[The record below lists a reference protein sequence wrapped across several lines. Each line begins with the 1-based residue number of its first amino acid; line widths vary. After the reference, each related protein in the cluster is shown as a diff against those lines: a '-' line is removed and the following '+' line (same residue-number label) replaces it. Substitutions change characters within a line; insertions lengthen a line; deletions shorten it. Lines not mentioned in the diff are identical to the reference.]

1 MLNDHLKAVMERAA
15 QLPAPV
21 QDELAQLVEEALAHL
36 TQPGPRLS
44 PEWRGSVERAMREQA
59 ETLEYLKDK

>member
-15 QLPAPV
+15 QLPAPL
-21 QDELAQLVEEALAHL
+21 QDELAKLVEEALAYI
-36 TQPGPRLS
+36 TQPGSQLS
-44 PEWRGSVERAMREQA
+44 PEWRPSVERAMREQT